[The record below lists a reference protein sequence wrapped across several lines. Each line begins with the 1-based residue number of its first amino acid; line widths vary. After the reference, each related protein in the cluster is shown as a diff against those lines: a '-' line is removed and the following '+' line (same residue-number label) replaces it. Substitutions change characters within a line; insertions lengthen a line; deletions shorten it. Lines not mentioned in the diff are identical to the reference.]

1 MSRRAS
7 LLAKQNK
14 CKPKVRF
21 PDELV
26 FLDNIKE
33 NDLPAVSSMLRRA
46 SVQVDINGLND
57 AGLTPLHQ
65 AVLDGNY
72 GAVKLLISHGAN
84 VSKRDADFWTPLHA
98 ACAEGHADIARYLL
112 KKGADSKALTEEG
125 ERPIDLCD
133 PADVDVIS
141 VMLRSQAATETSIED
156 SGDELDERDVSGD
169 IDDIENG
176 NT

>member
-46 SVQVDINGLND
+46 SVQVDINALND
-57 AGLTPLHQ
+57 AGRSIKQTPTCCLTASSLRVAYIYSQ
-65 AVLDGNY
+65 IKFNVLSS
-72 GAVKLLISHGAN
+72 L
-84 VSKRDADFWTPLHA
+84 
-98 ACAEGHADIARYLL
+98 
-112 KKGADSKALTEEG
+112 
-125 ERPIDLCD
+125 
-133 PADVDVIS
+133 
-141 VMLRSQAATETSIED
+141 
-156 SGDELDERDVSGD
+156 
-169 IDDIENG
+169 
-176 NT
+176 

>member
-33 NDLPAVSSMLRRA
+33 NDLNAVSTMLRRA
-46 SVQVDINGLND
+46 SLKVNINEIND
-57 AGLTPLHQ
+57 VGLTPLHQ
-65 AVLDGNY
+65 AVLDGNCD
-72 GAVKLLISHGAN
+72 AVRLLVNHGADVN
-84 VSKRDADFWTPLHA
+84 MLDGDHWTPLHA
-98 ACAEGHADIARYLL
+98 ACAEGHADIVRFLL
-112 KKGADSKALTEEG
+112 KKGANRHILTAEG
-125 ERPIDLCD
+125 ERPLDLVD
-133 PADVDVIS
+133 PTDVDVIS
-141 VMLRSQAATETSIED
+141 IMLASQAASQTTLESDED
-156 SGDELDERDVSGD
+156 LDDSNEEDCD
-169 IDDIENG
+169 KENG